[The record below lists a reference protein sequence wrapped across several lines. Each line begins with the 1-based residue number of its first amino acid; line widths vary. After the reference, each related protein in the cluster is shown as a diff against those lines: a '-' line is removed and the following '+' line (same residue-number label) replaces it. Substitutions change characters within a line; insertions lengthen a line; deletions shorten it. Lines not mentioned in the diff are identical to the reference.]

1 MNLAPRGNMHD
12 GQLDLTVLPEMGFV
26 GAVAKSWRLFDG
38 SAEKVSGVRV
48 GLVEEL
54 RAEAPDGEQVLIELD
69 GEQPGRLPLRVRV
82 MKDALLVR
90 GGWLTSPARNKT

>member
-1 MNLAPRGNMHD
+1 MNLAPRGSMHD
-12 GQLDLTVLPEMGFV
+12 GQLDLTVLPPMGFA

-54 RAEAPDGEQVLIELD
+54 RAEAPDGETVLIELD
-69 GEQPGRLPLRVRV
+69 GEQPGSLPLRAQV
-82 MKDALLVR
+82 MKGALSVR
-90 GGWLTSPARNKT
+90 GGWLQSPAGQ